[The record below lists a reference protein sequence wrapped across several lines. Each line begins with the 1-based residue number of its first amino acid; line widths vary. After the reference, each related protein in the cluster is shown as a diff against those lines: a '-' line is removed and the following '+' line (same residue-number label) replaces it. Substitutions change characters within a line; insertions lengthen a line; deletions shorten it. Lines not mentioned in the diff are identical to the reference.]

1 MGGMKTVNFEPC
13 RMPPR
18 AEALREE
25 VRAFLREALE
35 GWTSARRAHSWDGFD
50 PEFSR
55 KVGARGWIG
64 MTWPKRYGGG
74 EHSAL
79 ERHAVLE
86 EMLAAG
92 APVSSHWIADRQSG
106 PLLLRFGS
114 ERQRQEILPR
124 IARGELCFC
133 IGMSE
138 PDVGSDVAGIRAR
151 ARKVDDGWVLTG
163 TKLWTTNA
171 HRAHYMIGLFRTA
184 GDPADRHAGL
194 SQFLIGM
201 ARPGITVRPVPDLT
215 GEEHFNE
222 VVFDDALLPPD
233 SLIGR
238 EGEGWGQVMAE
249 LALERSGPERF
260 LSSIQALIE
269 LIRAVAARPSEEGA
283 AVVGRLVAQLVTL
296 RQMSLSVAAMM
307 EAQGDPALE
316 ACLVK
321 DLGTGFEQSL
331 PEAVQTL
338 LGLELDPG
346 AGSDLQRTMAH
357 LVRMAPAYSLRGGTR
372 EILRGI
378 VARGLGL
385 R

>member
-1 MGGMKTVNFEPC
+1 
-13 RMPPR
+13 MPPG

-25 VRAFLREALE
+25 VRAFLRENLA
-35 GWTSARRAHSWDGFD
+35 GWTPARRAHSWDGFD

-64 MTWPKRYGGG
+64 MPWPKQYGGG
-74 EHSAL
+74 ESSAL

-86 EMLAAG
+86 EMLVAG

-114 ERQRQEILPR
+114 ERQRREILPR

-138 PDVGSDVAGIRAR
+138 PDAGCDVASIRTRAR
-151 ARKVDDGWVLTG
+151 TVDGGWIVTG

-171 HRAHYMIGLFRTA
+171 HRAHYMIGLFRT
-184 GDPADRHAGL
+184 GDDPADRRAGL
-194 SQFLIGM
+194 SQFLIDM
-201 ARPGITVRPVPDLT
+201 AGPGITVRPVPDLT

-222 VVFDDALLPPD
+222 VVFDEAFVPQDG
-233 SLIGR
+233 LIGR
-238 EGEGWGQVMAE
+238 EGGGWSQAMAE
-249 LALERSGPERF
+249 LAFERSGPERF
-260 LSSIQALIE
+260 LSSIQALVE
-269 LIRAVAARPSEEGA
+269 LIRVLAGQPSEESA

-296 RQMSLSVAAMM
+296 RRMSLSIAGMLDTNAN
-307 EAQGDPALE
+307 PALE

-331 PEAVQTL
+331 PEAVQNL

-346 AGSDLQRTMAH
+346 AGSDLQQVTAH
-357 LVRMAPAYSLRGGTR
+357 LVRMAPAFSLRGGTR